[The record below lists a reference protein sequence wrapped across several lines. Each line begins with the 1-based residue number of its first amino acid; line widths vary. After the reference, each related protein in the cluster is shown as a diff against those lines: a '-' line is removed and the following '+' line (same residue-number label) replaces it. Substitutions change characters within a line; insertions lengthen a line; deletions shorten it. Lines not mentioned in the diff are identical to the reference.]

1 MTIQNYT
8 FFSPN
13 GTEFPVSANADAKLY
28 QMLSGMGLPDF
39 RRKDWETPINTALN
53 RQYVNT
59 SLVVGGRYFEL
70 KNETVNLNPSAS
82 NFVHANI
89 DLTNTTNP
97 VSLSVEA
104 ADNSNAIDINN
115 GSGVLKKLIE
125 TVVTDSMGVSSVTA
139 PPQNLTVAGNLT
151 TQTLNLTTTSP
162 WQDIS
167 KSGAFNG
174 SAPQIKPVL
183 NSIVYLNFSLQ
194 NQNQLPYN
202 TPVTIGSTSVYR
214 PSKTQEFVVLVR
226 IAGSY
231 AVSRLLVQTDGNIRL
246 VPGAVIPANSSFSL
260 TVSYTLN

>member
-125 TVVTDSMGVSSVTA
+125 TVVTDTMGVTSAFSPKQVAAFDTVQGSEIINTSDTGWLTLGTGGKYKRVGSRVSINFSYTPATNSNFNLGTLPVGFRPSVDCMFVMPAWAGDRANNVHVQINVNGSVTMLA
-139 PPQNLTVAGNLT
+139 PTANQRYGWQLTFE
-151 TQTLNLTTTSP
+151 
-162 WQDIS
+162 I
-167 KSGAFNG
+167 
-174 SAPQIKPVL
+174 
-183 NSIVYLNFSLQ
+183 
-194 NQNQLPYN
+194 
-202 TPVTIGSTSVYR
+202 
-214 PSKTQEFVVLVR
+214 
-226 IAGSY
+226 
-231 AVSRLLVQTDGNIRL
+231 
-246 VPGAVIPANSSFSL
+246 
-260 TVSYTLN
+260 